1 MQKFIVTIAGEGFTA
16 KEIEQAIYNTFT
28 EMGKEDIIVT
38 ESI

>member
-1 MQKFIVTIAGEGFTA
+1 MQKFIVTIAGKGFTA
-16 KEIEQAIYNTFT
+16 KEIEQAIYYTFT